1 MIKSVTLA
9 TLVALSVLAT
19 SGFAQEGAAAG
30 GNEGGTVAL
39 VDRSI
44 VLPKGTGEVGLDLWI
59 NLSKGMAGKAIWLS
73 GNTPFDR
80 YPGITFGYG
89 VIDNLQLGFSAP
101 VYAYTKGGQANA
113 GFNIFGTYQ
122 FLDFLAGELQIQ
134 LPSFRNFGDNR
145 AQFVIG
151 FPFKYAI
158 SKGFFALHARPDFII
173 WLPKKDTVGL
183 GKSLWFSIF
192 FDVGA
197 TFNFTKE
204 FFADLSFGIGKVL
217 TPSGSDP
224 TIPLSIT
231 LGYTVIPQ
239 LDLGLF
245 FGFNDLKGA
254 KADARYMGLQA
265 AYRF

>member
-1 MIKSVTLA
+1 M
-9 TLVALSVLAT
+9 
-19 SGFAQEGAAAG
+19 
-30 GNEGGTVAL
+30 
-39 VDRSI
+39 
-44 VLPKGTGEVGLDLWI
+44 VG
-59 NLSKGMAGKAIWLS
+59 
-73 GNTPFDR
+73 FDR
-80 YPGITFGYG
+80 YPGISFGYG

-122 FLDFLAGELQIQ
+122 FIDFLAGELQIQ
-134 LPSFRNFGDNR
+134 LPSFRNFGDYR

-173 WLPKKDTVGL
+173 WLPKKDTIGM

-217 TPSGSDP
+217 TPSGFDP